1 MAVVP
6 AKFDGIVSHRFDSG
20 QPGVRHVNKTAPRP
34 MPLTQ
39 RAWTITAQ
47 VNLGIVSNVAI
58 VPSDPHHGVSLD
70 VIDFNGIVRFHE

>member
-1 MAVVP
+1 
-6 AKFDGIVSHRFDSG
+6 
-20 QPGVRHVNKTAPRP
+20 